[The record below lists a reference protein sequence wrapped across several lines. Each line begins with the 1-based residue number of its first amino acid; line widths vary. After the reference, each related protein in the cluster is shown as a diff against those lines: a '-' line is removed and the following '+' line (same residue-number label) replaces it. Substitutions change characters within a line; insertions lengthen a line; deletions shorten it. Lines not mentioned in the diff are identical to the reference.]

1 MLEKNSIENFFTNKK
16 FNLASFSNLSVANY
30 SNLNI
35 VILGDLTYG
44 TGNSISAKR
53 LKTIFTSLNYPTYIF
68 NVKYLNSTENLDIDI
83 SILKNFIVQKRIN
96 LIIGINLWRA
106 GRIINC
112 LKKKF
117 VNDIYLDLKYFIILA
132 GTDANIFINV
142 FLI

>member
-1 MLEKNSIENFFTNKK
+1 MFEKNSIENFFTNKK

-30 SNLNI
+30 SSLNI

-112 LKKKF
+112 LMNKF